1 MDKTKKIYDDYMTL
15 EASFIMPLAVFLIAA
30 LMYLSFYLYTVSFL
44 NQAAYVSAFRGSLC
58 EPDSGRMKATAESEL
73 DKLLEERVLPV
84 RNLEKQVRASPL
96 GVNVSLRAELSLP
109 FPGVRLFTGA
119 GWEIK
124 AEKKALSRDAVAFIR
139 LARKAGNL

>member
-1 MDKTKKIYDDYMTL
+1 MDKTKKMYDAYMTL

-58 EPDSGRMKATAESEL
+58 EPDSGRMKATAE
-73 DKLLEERVLPV
+73 KLLEERVLPV
-84 RNLEKQVRASPL
+84 RNLEMQVRASPL

>member
-1 MDKTKKIYDDYMTL
+1 MDKTKKMYDAYMTL

-44 NQAAYVSAFRGSLC
+44 NQTAYVSAFRGSLC

-73 DKLLEERVLPV
+73 EKLLEERVLP
-84 RNLEKQVRASPL
+84 EKQVRASPL

>member
-1 MDKTKKIYDDYMTL
+1 M
-15 EASFIMPLAVFLIAA
+15 
-30 LMYLSFYLYTVSFL
+30 
-44 NQAAYVSAFRGSLC
+44 
-58 EPDSGRMKATAESEL
+58 
-73 DKLLEERVLPV
+73 LPV

>member
-1 MDKTKKIYDDYMTL
+1 MDKTKKMYDAYMTL

-30 LMYLSFYLYTVSFL
+30 LMYLSFFL

-73 DKLLEERVLPV
+73 EKLLEERVLPV